1 MTAAVQSRDVRGAI
15 FEAAAHLI
23 ATEGFHGMSMRHLAR
38 AAETSLSNLY
48 NYFASKEEILFA
60 LQRQAFETLVAS
72 ARGALEKVDDP
83 ASRLYV
89 FLSHHLHYF
98 AEHPQVMR
106 VLVHE
111 AASLPPQQRR
121 TVRRLKEEYF
131 RLGREILQRL
141 IAQGCAG
148 AESESPSS
156 PEEPV
161 APREPVTAAELD
173 RITYS
178 VFGMLNWIYGWY
190 DPEVHGSPSE
200 LARTIHRL
208 VLCGVVTQCPF
219 QELQER
225 LELEYPT
232 FDSPPLLGLV
242 GTVGR
247 AAASRAPRRE
257 NP

>member
-1 MTAAVQSRDVRGAI
+1 MTSAVQTRDVRGAI

-38 AAETSLSNLY
+38 AADTSLSNLY

-60 LQRQAFETLVAS
+60 LQRQAFETLVGS
-72 ARGALEKVDDP
+72 AHAALEEVEDP

-98 AEHPQVMR
+98 ADHPEVMR

-111 AASLPPQQRR
+111 AASLPPKQRR

-141 IAQGCAG
+141 IEQGCSG
-148 AESESPSS
+148 AEIETRPAT
-156 PEEPV
+156 
-161 APREPVTAAELD
+161 APEPVTDTELD

-190 DPEVHGSPSE
+190 DPEVHGTPNE

-208 VLCGVVTQCPF
+208 VLCGVDTRCPF

-225 LELEYPT
+225 LELQYPT
-232 FDSPPLLGLV
+232 FDSPPLLGL
-242 GTVGR
+242 GATADG
-247 AAASRAPRRE
+247 AAVRTTASRTPRRE
-257 NP
+257 SP